1 MTPSFYHDA
10 TRRITL
16 KSSYHS
22 ISEPRY
28 LDRKRTGYRPIP
40 VYCSPMASLT
50 SDPSNPPPSDRRQN
64 LVIEAGWILP
74 IEPAGV
80 ILKDHALAVRAD
92 GTIAAIFTT
101 TNPPPE
107 FSDWD
112 RLHLADHVLLPGLV
126 NAHGHAAMSLLRG
139 YADDLPLQTWLND
152 HIWPAEGKHVDPD
165 FVSDGTTLAIAEMLS
180 TGTTCMV
187 DSYFFPDAV
196 ANVCLETGIR
206 AQISLPVV
214 QFPNAWAGTEAE
226 HITKALRVFD
236 QFKSDRHRE
245 AGITMAFAPHAPYTV
260 SDEAF
265 QKILMYSEQLE
276 IPIHLHL
283 HETENEVLDAVR
295 DNNQRPF
302 ARLAALGLLSP
313 GLQTVHMTELVT
325 EEMDQMAAAG
335 VHVVHCPQSNL
346 KLASG
351 FCPVAELVQRG
362 INVAIGTDSAASNN
376 NLDMIEETRCAA
388 LLAKGVS
395 RDATAISAHQAIRMA
410 TFNGARM
417 LGIEDQVGS
426 LEPGKRADMIAVDLG
441 HLNLQPVHDPV
452 SQLVYAASGHQVSH
466 TWVNGNLLYH
476 ENQFTTIDRVRLQT
490 RVDRWKEQLQT

>member
-1 MTPSFYHDA
+1 MA
-10 TRRITL
+10 TQTSAPLNPTL
-16 KSSYHS
+16 
-22 ISEPRY
+22 
-28 LDRKRTGYRPIP
+28 
-40 VYCSPMASLT
+40 
-50 SDPSNPPPSDRRQN
+50 SDHRQN
-64 LVIEAGWILP
+64 LVIEAAWVLP
-74 IEPAGV
+74 IVPEGV
-80 ILKDHALAVRAD
+80 ILKDHAVAIRDD
-92 GTIAAIFTT
+92 GTIASIFTIA
-101 TNPPPE
+101 NPPAE
-107 FSDWD
+107 FSGWD
-112 RLHLADHVLLPGLV
+112 RLHLTEHVLLPGLI

-139 YADDLPLQTWLND
+139 YADDLPLHTWLND

-187 DSYFFPDAV
+187 DSYFFPDTV
-196 ANVCLETGIR
+196 ANTCMETGIR

-236 QFKSDRHRE
+236 QFKSDRHKD

-302 ARLAALGLLSP
+302 ARIAALGLLSP
-313 GLQTVHMTELVT
+313 GLQTVHMTELVA

-335 VHVVHCPQSNL
+335 VHVAHCPQSNL

-351 FCPVAELVQRG
+351 FCPVAELTQRG

-376 NLDMIEETRCAA
+376 NLDMIEETRHAA

-395 RDATAISAHQAIRMA
+395 RDATAVNAHQAIRMA
-410 TFNGARM
+410 TLNGARM
-417 LGIEDQVGS
+417 LGIEEQVGS
-426 LEPGKRADMIAVDLG
+426 LELGKRADVIAVELS

-466 TWVNGNLLYH
+466 TWVNGHLLYH
-476 ENQFTTIDRVRLQT
+476 ENQFTTIDPARLQA
-490 RVDRWKEQLQT
+490 RVDRWREQLQS